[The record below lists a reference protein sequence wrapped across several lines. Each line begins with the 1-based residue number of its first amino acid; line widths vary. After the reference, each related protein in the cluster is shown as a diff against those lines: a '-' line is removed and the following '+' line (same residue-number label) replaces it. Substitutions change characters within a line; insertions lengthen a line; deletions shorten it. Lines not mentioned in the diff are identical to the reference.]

1 MSQLKIVPVKDLA
14 GSIGEE
20 LGPTEWFEIGQ
31 EQINDFADVTHDHQF
46 IHINPELAAQTP
58 FGGTIAHGFFTLSL
72 LAKLQGEATI
82 IPEGISMG
90 VNYGLNKVRFLTP
103 VRSGKRIR
111 GRTKLVD
118 VTEKA
123 PGQLLV
129 VNEVTVEVEGEPKPA
144 LVAEALTL
152 YFV

>member
-1 MSQLKIVPVKDLA
+1 MKIVPVNALTD
-14 GSIGEE
+14 SIGEE
-20 LGPTEWFEIGQ
+20 LGPTEWFEVGQ
-31 EQINDFADVTHDHQF
+31 EQINDFADVTRDHQF
-46 IHINPELAAQTP
+46 IHVNPELAAQTP

-72 LAKLQGEATI
+72 LAKLQGEAMI

-111 GRTKLVD
+111 GRTKLIEVK
-118 VTEKA
+118 EKN
-123 PGQLLV
+123 PGQLLLT
-129 VNEVTVEVEGEPKPA
+129 NEVTVEVEGEPKPA
-144 LVAEALTL
+144 LIAEALTL